1 MKVLNLYAGI
11 GGNRKLWEGVEV
23 TAVEWDEETA
33 KVYSDYFPNDKMIVG
48 DAHQYL
54 LDHYKE
60 FDFIWSS
67 PPCPSHS
74 RARFWGWQKK
84 RPVYPDMSLYQE
96 VLLLDNA
103 FDGKWVIENTIP
115 YYTPLIPGKIIG
127 RHLFWSNFKLPNF
140 DAIDG
145 DIHQGGN
152 KSFEEIL
159 GYDLSKYSPKNGF
172 GGERQKLTWLRNC
185 VSPQTGLH
193 ILNAA
198 RNIITKSNTEQTTL
212 F

>member
-11 GGNRKLWEGVEV
+11 GGNRKLWEDVEV

-33 KVYSDYFPNDKMIVG
+33 KVYSDYFPDDTMIVG

-54 LDHYKE
+54 LDHFDE

-74 RARFWGWQKK
+74 RVRMMASKHGDYKPIF
-84 RPVYPDMSLYQE
+84 PDMTLWQQIIFLNGFCDAKYC
-96 VLLLDNA
+96 V
-103 FDGKWVIENTIP
+103 ENVIP
-115 YYTPLIPGKIIG
+115 YYEPLIQPTKKLH
-127 RHLFWSNFKLPNF
+127 RHFYWTNFRIADYNEHEKNRIHNSIQDKDDLYGFSVADSNIK
-140 DAIDG
+140 
-145 DIHQGGN
+145 N
-152 KSFEEIL
+152 KR
-159 GYDLSKYSPKNGF
+159 KA
-172 GGERQKLTWLRNC
+172 LRNM
-185 VSPQTGLH
+185 VDPALGLH